1 MRKEKPLVGQRV
13 IDYFNTKAKDAIH
26 QIKASTIPYI
36 EAGFIGSYARNEY
49 LATSDIDIVVVL
61 PDDFELSAEASKLRD
76 SLDDVDVDIVYVHK
90 SYFDESQSNFAR
102 RMHED
107 YIKVLEGNNEKR
119 D

>member
-1 MRKEKPLVGQRV
+1 M
-13 IDYFNTKAKDAIH
+13 
-26 QIKASTIPYI
+26 SI
-36 EAGFIGSYARNEY
+36 ENNYY
-49 LATSDIDIVVVL
+49 
-61 PDDFELSAEASKLRD
+61 
-76 SLDDVDVDIVYVHK
+76 DIVYVHK